1 MIDYIKAFIVMSLL
15 SIAGL
20 FGIGFVVGFFMA
32 IGGALPSAA
41 DNLEQALW
49 FNLLILFCWPVISFF
64 AFKFSVDKF
73 LIEKH

>member
-1 MIDYIKAFIVMSLL
+1 MIDYIKAFIVMLLL
-15 SIAGL
+15 SMAGL

-41 DNLEQALW
+41 DNLEQAVW
-49 FNLLILFCWPVISFF
+49 FNLLILFCWPVITFF

-73 LIEKH
+73 LFKKK

>member
-20 FGIGFVVGFFMA
+20 FGIGFVVGFLMA

-41 DNLEQALW
+41 ANLEQALW

-73 LIEKH
+73 IKNK

>member
-20 FGIGFVVGFFMA
+20 FGIGFVVGFLMA

-73 LIEKH
+73 IKNK

>member
-1 MIDYIKAFIVMSLL
+1 MIDYIKAFVVMSLL

-20 FGIGFVVGFFMA
+20 FGIGFVVGFLMA

-73 LIEKH
+73 IKNK

>member
-1 MIDYIKAFIVMSLL
+1 MIDYIKAFVVISLL

-20 FGIGFVVGFFMA
+20 FGIGFVVGFLMA

-73 LIEKH
+73 IKNK